1 MPVINF
7 SGIAS
12 GIDTSALIKAQSD
25 TFRKTRVE
33 PAKKKVREL
42 EDTNSSLTEFATKL
56 TNIRSKLDGFRTING
71 GGVAKSASSSNE
83 GIVVAS
89 ATNAAPPG
97 SYTIS
102 SITSI
107 ARNHT
112 VTHNTS
118 YPLLSS
124 AMFPSINNGESEANR
139 TMTVNVGN
147 PSQETV
153 SVIFSSTT
161 TLADVVSQIN
171 SASDLATA
179 STVNVGTS
187 SSPSY
192 RLMITSN
199 NPGTTQG
206 TISISTGSAIGTL
219 SLTQDPATNAQF
231 TLAGVS
237 GSITRSSNS
246 VTDLF
251 PGINFELQATS
262 ASPTTITVGA
272 DVSTTIS
279 RVTAFVEAYNDLI
292 KLHREQNAVS
302 REDDGQEV
310 ENIFGPLATTR
321 TDDGAI
327 SSLRDAISAARSGS
341 SGTVRVLAD
350 LGISTER
357 DGSLKLDT
365 AVLEKAIQTNPTD
378 TGNLLANF
386 SDTVA
391 SVGGTIDLYTR
402 FSGLIDLTKN
412 SNTSQI
418 QNQNSRIAETEAQI
432 QKQEEQLR
440 MRFAR
445 LEALMGKLQSQQST
459 LSSALAGL
467 G

>member
-1 MPVINF
+1 
-7 SGIAS
+7 
-12 GIDTSALIKAQSD
+12 
-25 TFRKTRVE
+25 
-33 PAKKKVREL
+33 
-42 EDTNSSLTEFATKL
+42 
-56 TNIRSKLDGFRTING
+56 
-71 GGVAKSASSSNE
+71 
-83 GIVVAS
+83 
-89 ATNAAPPG
+89 
-97 SYTIS
+97 
-102 SITSI
+102 
-107 ARNHT
+107 
-112 VTHNTS
+112 
-118 YPLLSS
+118 
-124 AMFPSINNGESEANR
+124 
-139 TMTVNVGN
+139 
-147 PSQETV
+147 
-153 SVIFSSTT
+153 
-161 TLADVVSQIN
+161 
-171 SASDLATA
+171 
-179 STVNVGTS
+179 
-187 SSPSY
+187 
-192 RLMITSN
+192 MITSN